1 MLARHPGEETN
12 VSVCEDCR
20 QEMLIAESCT
30 DPMIE
35 IGGVPYERI
44 RYGRRRWERDMPRC
58 GDCGVRR
65 GGVHHLGCDLERC
78 PRCGGQLI
86 SCGCLDP
93 PEEDEREA
101 EEEDRWFD
109 GPVGA

>member
-1 MLARHPGEETN
+1 M
-12 VSVCEDCR
+12 SVCEDCR
-20 QEMLIAESCT
+20 QEMLISESCI

-35 IGGVPYERI
+35 IGDLAYERI
-44 RYGRRRWERDMPRC
+44 RYGRGRWERGVPRC

-78 PRCGGQLI
+78 PRCRGQLI

-93 PEEDEREA
+93 PEEEEWEA
-101 EEEDRWFD
+101 EEEEEDRWFD
-109 GPVGA
+109 GPLGA